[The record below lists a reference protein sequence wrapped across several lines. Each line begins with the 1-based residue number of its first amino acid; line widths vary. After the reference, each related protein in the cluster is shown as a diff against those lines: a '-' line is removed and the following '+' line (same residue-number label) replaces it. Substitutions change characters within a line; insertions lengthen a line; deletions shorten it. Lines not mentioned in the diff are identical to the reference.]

1 MYYIETKDFA
11 YSATE
16 VNRFIGINP
25 DQFVNLDMLNDLG
38 VYPVTTPDELTTET
52 KLFYDTTASFVI
64 NGNYAERTYT
74 STVKSVDEVKAV
86 ADRLLKDQ
94 FVKDVE
100 IASVDE
106 IDALNTQLQTDLN
119 AVNVATTS
127 TAAMSVARFGPVAV
141 DGYYPLYYSETR
153 SNLNGDGTSHSHDL
167 DGTTY
172 YMPNGLESGTF
183 YHGDYTGDA
192 SSTSSGY

>member
-1 MYYIETKDFA
+1 MYYIQFKDL
-11 YSATE
+11 ATGSHS
-16 VNRFIGINP
+16 VKRTVGVNP
-25 DQFVNLDMLNDLG
+25 DQFTNLDMLNDLG
-38 VYPVTTPDELTTET
+38 VYPVTTPVELTTET
-52 KLFYDTTASFVI
+52 KLFYDTTTSFVI

-86 ADRLLKDQ
+86 ADRLLKEQ

-100 IASVDE
+100 ISSVDE
-106 IDALNTQLQTDLN
+106 IDALNTQLQADLN
-119 AVNVATTS
+119 SVDVATTS
-127 TAAMSVARFGPVAV
+127 AAAMNVARFGPIAV
-141 DGYYPLYYSETR
+141 DGYYPLYYSEIR

-167 DGTTY
+167 GGTTY